1 MPAFDVINSRGV
13 SVTTVNVGTTTAAL
27 FPVEIPGDGIAPYP
41 PIIGNDLYHLL
52 EHFAETTEPTNPVEG
67 MIWYK
72 VGGVPHYFN
81 GVKFIPMLGAQNST
95 AFGFEMLPTAL
106 DIDFTVAAT
115 VPIFT
120 APGDGTSWHPTNL
133 ILIPQAAFDV
143 TTNALFNLQITAAE
157 DVLEDS
163 QIITPTPTKHGFFS
177 NEGMTTFAE
186 NVDTISLE
194 VTIPATGGG
203 ALDLRYDAFLFG
215 LNRE

>member
-1 MPAFDVINSRGV
+1 MPAFDVINTRGV

-27 FPVEIPGDGIAPYP
+27 FPVEIAGDGIAPYP
-41 PIIGNDLYHLL
+41 PIVGNDLYGLL
-52 EHFAETTEPTNPVEG
+52 EHFAETTEPVNPVEG

-72 VGGVPHYFN
+72 VGNVPHYYN
-81 GVKFIPMLGAQNST
+81 STKFVPMLGAQNST
-95 AFGFEMLPTAL
+95 AFGFEMLLTATN
-106 DIDFTVAAT
+106 IDFTVAAT

-163 QIITPTPTKHGFFS
+163 QIITPTLTKHGFFS
-177 NEGMTTFAE
+177 IEGMTTFAE